1 MADVITRFKLETTQY
16 DSALRNAAKQ
26 LNEYGSRAMAAG
38 KEFQKFTKD
47 QAEVARSFGNIAV
60 AAKTPKDKVKEL
72 VAAFNEAA
80 KAYNSLTKEQQQ
92 SDWGK
97 GLSES
102 LQTLKVRISDA
113 KKELYDFNQEL
124 SGSKFGQFGSIID
137 GIGHKMGVSA
147 NLTELLT
154 SKTALM
160 TAGIGAAVAA
170 IYKGT
175 EAWTKYNAELSKQDQ
190 ITQVTTGL
198 KGSSADHMTDVMQAL
213 SDTYKVD
220 FREAINAANTLMTQ
234 FGKTGDEAIQL
245 IKDGMRGMIQGDGG
259 KLLNMIQQF
268 APAFRD
274 AGISADKLVAIIHNS
289 EGGLFSDQNMNAILM
304 GIKNIR
310 LMTKATSDS
319 LAKLGIDGQEMS
331 RKMSDGSLSV
341 FEALK
346 QVATKLKDC
355 EAGSQEAGQ
364 VMQNVF
370 GRQGAMQGMKLA
382 RAIAELNTNLEET
395 KKQTGEL
402 GNAFAE
408 LQTANEKLNTAIRD
422 AFSYDGWEQMATG
435 IKAKLVTALA
445 DVLQKLADIKAQIQG
460 ITPPSKE
467 NAEQARLNKR
477 VDEVRNASKDE
488 REDVIKKHRG
498 FYSDMESFA
507 WRKYNNAQANLKNGV
522 GYYKDERGKPVSY
535 VDEAR
540 KYKQA
545 AENYRRYREEFDN
558 EVKKITNQ
566 DQIKPKPNTPDAN
579 DPKTIIKSTTSAT
592 AKELNP
598 MQQAQ
603 KEISALTEEALTAD
617 EGRLEVIK
625 KEIAALQE
633 QVNVY
638 KSIQDFVQGKEPNW
652 NIQVGDR
659 KAFETEQ
666 KQKFEANGGT
676 ASRLE
681 SMQYSVMKEIK
692 AEDAKVDTETLH
704 SLIKDALQNGIDT
717 TSLDLTTIAEQI
729 GEGINV
735 PDETW
740 QAILDK
746 YNELKEAIG
755 EDPIQIDFNTGKIAE
770 DGKKA
775 DKTWKDAASAVQ
787 SVGSAF
793 SQIED
798 PAAKAMGT
806 VMQAIASIAL
816 GFAQASAQAG
826 SMGPWAWLAFL
837 AAGAAATATTISTIH
852 SLTGF
857 AEGGIVPGNSFS
869 GDNLHTVD
877 YGINS
882 GELILNRSQ
891 QSTIA
896 SALMDA
902 DNARG
907 GYAGAPYVT
916 GEKIVLGINNY
927 ARRSGRGELVFS
939 K

>member
-1 MADVITRFKLETTQY
+1 MADSLVRLRIDSNEFDAKL
-16 DSALRNAAKQ
+16 
-26 LNEYGSRAMAAG
+26 
-38 KEFQKFTKD
+38 
-47 QAEVARSFGNIAV
+47 
-60 AAKTPKDKVKEL
+60 KTASQNLQSYFDKVKQGAGTFEHL
-72 VAAFNEAA
+72 DDGVLDCA
-80 KAYNSLTKEQQQ
+80 KALGQLSTKSNTARGSIAELTSSFTEWSLRYKQMTEAEKNTPLGREIKNSLDQLKTRIQDTKK
-92 SDWGK
+92 DLADIG
-97 GLSES
+97 
-102 LQTLKVRISDA
+102 
-113 KKELYDFNQEL
+113 QEL

-147 NLTELLT
+147 NITELLT

-198 KGSSADHMTDVMQAL
+198 KGSSADHMTDVMRAL

-234 FGKTGDEAIQL
+234 FGKSGDEAIQL
-245 IKDGMRGMIQGDGG
+245 IKDGMQGMIQGDGG

-402 GNAFAE
+402 GDAFAE

-435 IKAKLVTALA
+435 IKAKLVSALA
-445 DVLQKLADIKAQIQG
+445 DVLQKLADIKAQLQG
-460 ITPPSKE
+460 ITPPSVN
-467 NAEQARLNKR
+467 NAEQKRLNKR
-477 VDEVRNASKDE
+477 VDEVRNAP
-488 REDVIKKHRG
+488 EDKRQEVIDKHRG
-498 FYSDMESFA
+498 FYRDMETYA
-507 WRKYNNAQANLKNGV
+507 WRKYNNATANLKKGV
-522 GYYKDERGKPVSY
+522 GYYEDERGKTVSY

-540 KYKQA
+540 KYKKA
-545 AENYRRYREEFDN
+545 AETYRKYGEEFDKA
-558 EVKKITNQ
+558 VKDLEKPQAPNKPEPPETDPNKPDPNKPITH
-566 DQIKPKPNTPDAN
+566 T
-579 DPKTIIKSTTSAT
+579 TVSTT

-617 EGRLEVIK
+617 EARRKVIK
-625 KEIAALQE
+625 EEIADLQK
-633 QVNVY
+633 QVEEY
-638 KSIQDFVQGKEPNW
+638 KKIQDYVTGK
-652 NIQVGDR
+652 
-659 KAFETEQ
+659 
-666 KQKFEANGGT
+666 GT
-676 ASRLE
+676 AAQVSE
-681 SMQYSVMKEIK
+681 
-692 AEDAKVDTETLH
+692 AKVNKPLTVDEMRAKAQADLEAQNTAVDSSIFSAL
-704 SLIKDALQNGIDT
+704 LKDSVKSGVDVGNLLDSANLEIQAGID
-717 TSLDLTTIAEQI
+717 
-729 GEGINV
+729 V

-837 AAGAAATATTISTIH
+837 AAGAAATATTIATIH

-857 AEGGIVPGNSFS
+857 AEGGIVQGNAYS
-869 GDNLHTVD
+869 GDNIGPVMLD
-877 YGINS
+877 A

-907 GYAGAPYVT
+907 GYVGAPYVT

>member
-16 DSALRNAAKQ
+16 DSALRNAAQQ

-60 AAKTPKDKVKEL
+60 AAKNPKDKVKEL

-80 KAYNSLTKEQQQ
+80 KAYNALTKEQQQ

-97 GLSES
+97 GLAES

-113 KKELYDFNQEL
+113 KKELYDFGNEVKGGGGLTGALDQL
-124 SGSKFGQFGSIID
+124 AGKFGLNIQQ
-137 GIGHKMGVSA
+137 
-147 NLTELLT
+147 L
-154 SKTALM
+154 
-160 TAGIGAAVAA
+160 AGWGAAIGAAKVALDVA
-170 IYKGT
+170 KDAFFAS
-175 EAWTKYNAELSKQDQ
+175 EATVDEWGRIMDSNKSLYEGFLT
-190 ITQVTTGL
+190 
-198 KGSSADHMTDVMQAL
+198 AL
-213 SDTYKVD
+213 
-220 FREAINAANTLMTQ
+220 N
-234 FGKTGDEAIQL
+234 TGDISGYISRIDEIVSAARTAYDELDRLGTMQTIQAPQKSAQQTENDRIRQMIQTGHYIAPL
-245 IKDGMRGMIQGDGG
+245 DSRKPAPGMKDGQ
-259 KLLNMIQQF
+259 LLTPEQIRTLERQ
-268 APAFRD
+268 
-274 AGISADKLVAIIHNS
+274 L
-289 EGGLFSDQNMNAILM
+289 QN
-304 GIKNIR
+304 GIKTVVGLIGN
-310 LMTKATSDS
+310 
-319 LAKLGIDGQEMS
+319 E
-331 RKMSDGSLSV
+331 V
-341 FEALK
+341 
-346 QVATKLKDC
+346 
-355 EAGSQEAGQ
+355 
-364 VMQNVF
+364 
-370 GRQGAMQGMKLA
+370 
-382 RAIAELNTNLEET
+382 
-395 KKQTGEL
+395 KQTGKSIDAVYKRQAKEL
-402 GNAFAE
+402 GMSLSEFRKGTSSMAE
-408 LQTANEKLNTAIRD
+408 FDKRMNEAR
-422 AFSYDGWEQMATG
+422 AYQEFE
-435 IKAKLVTALA
+435 AKKRQAQALA
-445 DVLQKLADIKAQIQG
+445 TSGHNLTAEQSAILNAENPNKRGAKWATFRVDGDRYNELVQLILQRDQQAAQAYGMQSQAYRAINRAEG
-460 ITPPSKE
+460 ITTRS
-467 NAEQARLNKR
+467 LLGGG
-477 VDEVRNASKDE
+477 S
-488 REDVIKKHRG
+488 G
-498 FYSDMESFA
+498 
-507 WRKYNNAQANLKNGV
+507 G
-522 GYYKDERGKPVSY
+522 GKSGGGG
-535 VDEAR
+535 
-540 KYKQA
+540 
-545 AENYRRYREEFDN
+545 
-558 EVKKITNQ
+558 
-566 DQIKPKPNTPDAN
+566 
-579 DPKTIIKSTTSAT
+579 STTT
-592 AKELNP
+592 VVKELNP

-617 EGRLEVIK
+617 EGRLEVIRQ
-625 KEIAALQE
+625 EIAALQH
-633 QVNVY
+633 QVDVY
-638 KSIQDFVQGKEPNW
+638 KQIQEYAQGGREKW

-666 KQKFEANGGT
+666 RRRFDENTVAP
-676 ASRLE
+676 SRLQVME
-681 SMQYSVMKEIK
+681 ASVMKEIK
-692 AEDAKVDTETLH
+692 AEDIKVDTETLH
-704 SLIKDALQNGIDT
+704 TLLKDALQNSIDT

-746 YNELKEAIG
+746 YNELRDQIG
-755 EDPIQIDFNTGKIAE
+755 EEPITIDFNTGKIAE

-816 GFAQASAQAG
+816 GYANASAQAG
-826 SMGPWAWLAFL
+826 SMGPWVWLAF
-837 AAGAAATATTISTIH
+837 AATGLATMISAISTIH
-852 SLTGF
+852 SQTGF
-857 AEGGIVPGNSFS
+857 AEGGIVPGNNFS

-907 GYAGAPYVT
+907 GYAGTPYVT

>member
-1 MADVITRFKLETTQY
+1 MADSLVRLRIDSNEFDAKL
-16 DSALRNAAKQ
+16 
-26 LNEYGSRAMAAG
+26 
-38 KEFQKFTKD
+38 
-47 QAEVARSFGNIAV
+47 
-60 AAKTPKDKVKEL
+60 KTASQNLQSYFDKVKQGAGTFEHL
-72 VAAFNEAA
+72 DDGVLDCA
-80 KAYNSLTKEQQQ
+80 KALGQLSTKSNTARGSIAELTSSFTEWSLRYKQMTDAEKNTPLGREIKNSLDQLKTRIQDTKK
-92 SDWGK
+92 DLADIG
-97 GLSES
+97 
-102 LQTLKVRISDA
+102 
-113 KKELYDFNQEL
+113 QEL

-190 ITQVTTGL
+190 QTQVITGL
-198 KGSSADHMTDVMQAL
+198 KGSEADHMTDVMRAI

-220 FREAINAANTLMTQ
+220 FRQAVEAANTLMSQ
-234 FGKTGDEAIQL
+234 FGVSGSEAIQL
-245 IKDGMRGMIQGDGG
+245 IKDGMQGMIQGDGP
-259 KLLNMIQQF
+259 KLLSMIQQY

-274 AGISADKLVAIIHNS
+274 AGVSASQLVAVIHNS
-289 EGGLFSDQNMNAILM
+289 EGGIFTDQNMSAIVM

-310 LMTKATSDS
+310 LMTKQTSDA
-319 LAKLGIDGQEMS
+319 LAKLGIDGNQMS
-331 RKMSDGSLSV
+331 QQLSNGSLTV
-341 FEALK
+341 FDALK
-346 QVATKLKDC
+346 QVASELKNVGS
-355 EAGSQEAGQ
+355 GSQVAGE
-364 VMQNVF
+364 VMQTVF
-370 GRQGAMQGMKLA
+370 GRQGAMAGTNLA
-382 RAIAELNTNLEET
+382 KAIETLNTNLEET

-402 GNAFAE
+402 GDAFTE

-488 REDVIKKHRG
+488 REDIVKKHRS

-522 GYYKDERGKPVSY
+522 GYYRDERGKPVSY
-535 VDEAR
+535 VDESR

-545 AENYRRYREEFDN
+545 AENYRRYGAEFEN
-558 EVKKITNQ
+558 EVKKITSQEQN
-566 DQIKPKPNTPDAN
+566 KPEPPKPGPN
-579 DPKTIIKSTTSAT
+579 DPKTIIKPTTTAT

-617 EGRLEVIK
+617 EGRRKVIK
-625 KEIAALQE
+625 EEIADLQK
-633 QVNVY
+633 QVEEY
-638 KSIQDFVQGKEPNW
+638 KKIQDYVTGKGAVAQVSEEKVNKPLSVSDMIVQEREKMGSQQTALDS
-652 NIQVGDR
+652 NIFSGILQDSIKNNIDVGTLLDS
-659 KAFETEQ
+659 
-666 KQKFEANGGT
+666 AN
-676 ASRLE
+676 LE
-681 SMQYSVMKEIK
+681 IQ
-692 AEDAKVDTETLH
+692 A
-704 SLIKDALQNGIDT
+704 GID
-717 TSLDLTTIAEQI
+717 
-729 GEGINV
+729 V

-746 YNELKEAIG
+746 YNELRAQIG
-755 EDPIQIDFNTGKIAE
+755 EEPITIDFNSGKIAE

-896 SALMDA
+896 SALMES
-902 DNARG
+902 DNSRG
-907 GYAGAPYVT
+907 GYVGTPYVT